1 MTQKIL
7 VIAEDKITQDILSA
21 ILLEKGFRV
30 SIAVD
35 GKSALST
42 LETEDISVVFVDL
55 DLTDMSCVK
64 ILQKAKEIS
73 LDTKIILLAE
83 NGSLDV
89 FVNRKRAQSR
99 VRIAPTWD

>member
-1 MTQKIL
+1 MAQKIL
-7 VIAEDKITQDILSA
+7 LVNEDKAKQSFLSA

-30 SIAVD
+30 SIAVG

-55 DLTDMSCVK
+55 DLPNMSGVK
-64 ILQKAKEIS
+64 VLQKAKEIS
-73 LDTKIILLAE
+73 PDTKIVLLAE